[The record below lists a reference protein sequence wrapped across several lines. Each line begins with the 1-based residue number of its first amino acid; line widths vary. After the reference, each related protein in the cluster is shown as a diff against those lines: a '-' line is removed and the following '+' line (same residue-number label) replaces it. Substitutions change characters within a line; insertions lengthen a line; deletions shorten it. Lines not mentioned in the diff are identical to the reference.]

1 LSPPLSLP
9 IGELTQGH
17 ESNWLASLVLFHFI
31 GQKGIDLVS
40 LDRNTFIPEATYN
53 KEGLNNRHAGRQH

>member
-1 LSPPLSLP
+1 MKATGS
-9 IGELTQGH
+9 
-17 ESNWLASLVLFHFI
+17 ASLVLFHFI

-53 KEGLNNRHAGRQH
+53 KEGLNNRHAGRQALS